1 VDRRRKSLTIAA
13 LVAGMMIIN
22 VPAASADDGCMPRFD
37 PRYLVGDLTDCAKE
51 VIVPLINWPDLPPH
65 T

>member
-1 VDRRRKSLTIAA
+1 VNRRRKSVLVAA
-13 LVAGMMIIN
+13 LVTATLLIN

-37 PRYLVGDLTDCAKE
+37 PRYLAGDLTQCAKDI
-51 VIVPLINWPDLPPH
+51 IVPLIDWPPPDN